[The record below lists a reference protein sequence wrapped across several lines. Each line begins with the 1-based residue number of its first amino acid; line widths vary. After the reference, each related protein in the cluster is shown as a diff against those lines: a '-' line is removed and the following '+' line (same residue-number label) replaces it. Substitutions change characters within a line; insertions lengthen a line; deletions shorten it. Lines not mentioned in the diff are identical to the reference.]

1 MDVLTYYLDDTAP
14 AIRRRLSVQGEGD
27 LDIVTGP
34 AFRIKIRPLWSD
46 TVVVDAPMTADV
58 VLDEVS
64 YQPVAGD
71 FDSEGVYRAWIFVDY
86 GAGLVQNTDEF
97 QINVFAHGP
106 GEGSAVGAIYR
117 AARAL
122 EPVAWDSLKNYPDYG
137 DPELQRVIELAKL
150 RVLSA
155 PVAAASESSIDPR
168 VVDYI
173 AKSVLANN
181 ILSAAI
187 SFWTNQVIAQTAR
200 GNSEE
205 VVTYPD
211 RIRAAE
217 AAIARYRD
225 DLARQVVEVDAIV
238 GVSGT
243 LYDAPALNDTG
254 PLLTPGLDEYPAL
267 PVTAP
272 NQYWPG
278 RVYR

>member
-34 AFRIKIRPLWSD
+34 SFRIKIRPLWSD
-46 TVVVDAPMTADV
+46 VEIVNAPMVADV
-58 VLDEVS
+58 DLDEVS

-71 FDSEGVYRAWIFVDY
+71 FDSEGVYRAWIFADY
-86 GAGLVQNTDEF
+86 GAGLVQSTDEF

-106 GEGSAVGAIYR
+106 GEGVPVGAIYR

-122 EPVAWDSLKNYPDYG
+122 EPVAWDSLRHYPDYG

-150 RVLSA
+150 RVLPTVT
-155 PVAAASESSIDPR
+155 PVADEASIDAR

-173 AKSVLANN
+173 AKKVLVSNV
-181 ILSAAI
+181 LSAAI
-187 SFWTNQVIAQTAR
+187 SFWTNQVIARTAR

-205 VVTYPD
+205 VETYPD

-217 AAIARYRD
+217 QAILRYKG
-225 DLARQVVEVDAIV
+225 DLADQLHEVEDII
-238 GVSGT
+238 GT
-243 LYDAPALNDTG
+243 PGILFDAPMVNDCG
-254 PLLTPGLDEYPAL
+254 PTLTPGLDEYPAQ
-267 PVTAP
+267 PISRP
-272 NQYWPG
+272 NQYWRRPT
-278 RVYR
+278 R